1 MLLLWCWSEVLV
13 SSLDVAGEQ
22 ESYGV
27 ALPDMLS
34 GVGEVMELLE
44 VGSAS
49 VEDQQ
54 EEDEG
59 KRTLDQGVLV
69 GVRGI

>member
-1 MLLLWCWSEVLV
+1 M

>member
-1 MLLLWCWSEVLV
+1 MSE
-13 SSLDVAGEQ
+13 Q
-22 ESYGV
+22 RSYGV

-44 VGSAS
+44 LGSAS

-59 KRTLDQGVLV
+59 KRTLDQGVPV
-69 GVRGI
+69 DARGI